1 MIGNRVNSPRFCRW
15 ARLILAV
22 LLLAGLASTAAPLI
36 TNASG
41 TLCKLSCCAGRAPHA
56 AGSCMNGACHT
67 FLRKSQ
73 SGRLHVRPQV
83 EHFCGLPRFEKTAQS
98 SIARVRT
105 NPGPEPI
112 EFRGALTT
120 PCEADC
126 GACGVAFASFYRGH
140 DFAIAAYKLQ
150 PLSAWRCSDF
160 GAASIPTF
168 SAPCD
173 RCAPRGPPK
182 TFA

>member
-83 EHFCGLPRFEKTAQS
+83 EHYCGLPRFEKTAQS

-112 EFRGALTT
+112 EFRGALT
-120 PCEADC
+120 
-126 GACGVAFASFYRGH
+126 
-140 DFAIAAYKLQ
+140 
-150 PLSAWRCSDF
+150 
-160 GAASIPTF
+160 
-168 SAPCD
+168 
-173 RCAPRGPPK
+173 
-182 TFA
+182 